1 MSGTQ
6 VTTGE
11 ISRASVSLEGTPL
24 LRGDS
29 MKPEVIDTGLIERN
43 PGPTVT
49 MTTEKNR
56 GPTETSQ
63 DHAGMS
69 QAHIGTIRG
78 PAERIRGPT
87 ETIHGPTETI
97 RGPTGTIRDLIRNP
111 ATLRPPLGPAI
122 MTRSDQGGQDRGRGA
137 PSSPVRPSARRN
149 LVEAIRFGTRRYAIS
164 LLQIT
169 SSSKNLQRLRSI
181 SLA

>member
-49 MTTEKNR
+49 MTTEKSR

-69 QAHIGTIRG
+69 QAHKGTTRG

-87 ETIHGPTETI
+87 ETTHGL
-97 RGPTGTIRDLIRNP
+97 TGTIRDLIRNP

-149 LVEAIRFGTRRYAIS
+149 LVEAIRFGTRRYAIG
-164 LLQIT
+164 LLQV
-169 SSSKNLQRLRSI
+169 NP
-181 SLA
+181 

>member
-11 ISRASVSLEGTPL
+11 ISRASESLEGTPL

-29 MKPEVIDTGLIERN
+29 MKPEVIDTGLIERS

-49 MTTEKNR
+49 MTTEKSR

-69 QAHIGTIRG
+69 QAHKGTTRG

-87 ETIHGPTETI
+87 ETTHGL
-97 RGPTGTIRDLIRNP
+97 TGTIRDLIRNP

-181 SLA
+181 SLD